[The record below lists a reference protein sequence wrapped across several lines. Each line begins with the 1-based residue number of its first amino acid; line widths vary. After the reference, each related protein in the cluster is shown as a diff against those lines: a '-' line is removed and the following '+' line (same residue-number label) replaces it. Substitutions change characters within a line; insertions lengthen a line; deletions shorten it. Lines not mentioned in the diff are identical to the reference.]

1 MKSFQRWQ
9 QLFNFGNEIRIIDH
23 LANEKEMK
31 LEQQVPA
38 NDGDEDI
45 LVRAFED
52 ILFFSNSL

>member
-1 MKSFQRWQ
+1 
-9 QLFNFGNEIRIIDH
+9 
-23 LANEKEMK
+23 MK

-52 ILFFSNSL
+52 IVFFSNSL

>member
-1 MKSFQRWQ
+1 
-9 QLFNFGNEIRIIDH
+9 
-23 LANEKEMK
+23 MK

-52 ILFFSNSL
+52 IVFLLEFIVIVTQPPSSSWKEKLTNV